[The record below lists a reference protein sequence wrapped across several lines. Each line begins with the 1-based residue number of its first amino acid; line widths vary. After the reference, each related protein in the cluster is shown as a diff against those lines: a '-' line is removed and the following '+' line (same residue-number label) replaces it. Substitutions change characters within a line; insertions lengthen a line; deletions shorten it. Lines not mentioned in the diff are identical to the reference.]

1 MKRARSQRGSMAV
14 ELVILVP
21 VIATFALMALG
32 LGRYESAR
40 QEVADAA
47 RAGAQAASIAI
58 SAAAAPTAATQAAL
72 VDIENQQHMC
82 ADPGVTTDTADFVA
96 GGVVRVSVSCHVD
109 MSDLAIPGIP
119 GALTIEETQVAT
131 VDPYR
136 SVQ

>member
-1 MKRARSQRGSMAV
+1 MKLCRSQRGSMAV
-14 ELVILVP
+14 ELVVLVP
-21 VIATFALMALG
+21 VVAMFAFMALG

-72 VDIENQQHMC
+72 VDITNQRHMC
-82 ADPGVTTDTADFVA
+82 ASPEVRTDTADFVA

-109 MSDLAIPGIP
+109 MSDLLVPGIP
-119 GALTIEETQVAT
+119 SALTIEDTQVAT

-136 SVQ
+136 SIQ